1 MTITMAV
8 NRELLSLKVTTA
20 TTTTTTTTT
29 RTAKQQQL
37 KGSSTTTLQ
46 VKQDFLYISLPSL
59 HDLDARLHNF
69 TYCLRRKHNTTN
81 LLLLFFF

>member
-1 MTITMAV
+1 MTITTAV

-20 TTTTTTTTT
+20 TTTTTT
-29 RTAKQQQL
+29 RTAKQQYL
-37 KGSSTTTLQ
+37 KSGSTTTLQ

-69 TYCLRRKHNTTN
+69 TYRLRRKHNTTI
-81 LLLLFFF
+81 LLLLFFLT